1 MHALTTFSQLIYNVK
16 DDDENNSIAYIPFA
30 PHEIKDYPK
39 YKHRGLLLDTSR
51 NYYPVKDIL
60 KIIETMSWNKFN
72 VFHWHIVD
80 ATSWPYVSKEF
91 PELSE
96 KGAYDSKTMIYT
108 NQDIKNIINFGQK
121 RGVRIIPEFDM
132 PGHTFSVS
140 YSKPELIV
148 CPNKQPNWD
157 LYSASPP
164 SGQLNPVIPET
175 YQFVEKLVTE
185 ITSLFTDKFYH
196 SGGDEININC
206 WMSDES
212 ISDYIANNPGTTGD
226 TLIEKFYNELHNV
239 VRKQGKTPMIWE
251 EAIVNHKLKLP
262 SDVVVQV
269 WTNAKHVKKV
279 VNQGYR
285 VVTGS
290 SDYWYLDCGHG
301 AWGLTPEESK
311 FVIGGEVL
319 LWSEQSDSMNYENY
333 LWPRSSSAAEVL
345 WSGNFDMN
353 GQARDL
359 KDALPR
365 LNDWRFRMVLRGTR
379 ADPLQPL
386 WCVRTN
392 QFSSLANVLV
402 EEVAAEEAAHYEE
415 DVIDGNTLLLIT
427 TNNEILK
434 TCEVIEGNDVG
445 KDDRPVKNVKEIST
459 PSFKK
464 WIGDGND
471 DDGINEYDY
480 KYINFTTLKTKKED
494 ISDKA
499 YERRHKKFELSEKK
513 LKNREKERLQYE
525 RYQQQLAVE
534 KLRNTD
540 SKTLMS
546 VASLRSNE
554 PANNDMIRLETV
566 REKLLKEAED
576 QLARYD
582 SLGLGGLGK
591 GKNGVVNDIKID
603 DETEEIKIK
612 RPRIKKNNTISGSF
626 INPNVLVSTASRKSA
641 RTRTTMVVF
650 GIKIQ
655 TKRSKKQP
663 PKELFGPPSPI
674 YDEMLMERDEWRLNE
689 HKEQVEANKELNNFT
704 IANPI

>member
-1 MHALTTFSQLIYNVK
+1 
-16 DDDENNSIAYIPFA
+16 
-30 PHEIKDYPK
+30 
-39 YKHRGLLLDTSR
+39 
-51 NYYPVKDIL
+51 
-60 KIIETMSWNKFN
+60 
-72 VFHWHIVD
+72 
-80 ATSWPYVSKEF
+80 
-91 PELSE
+91 
-96 KGAYDSKTMIYT
+96 
-108 NQDIKNIINFGQK
+108 
-121 RGVRIIPEFDM
+121 
-132 PGHTFSVS
+132 
-140 YSKPELIV
+140 
-148 CPNKQPNWD
+148 
-157 LYSASPP
+157 
-164 SGQLNPVIPET
+164 
-175 YQFVEKLVTE
+175 
-185 ITSLFTDKFYH
+185 
-196 SGGDEININC
+196 
-206 WMSDES
+206 
-212 ISDYIANNPGTTGD
+212 
-226 TLIEKFYNELHNV
+226 
-239 VRKQGKTPMIWE
+239 
-251 EAIVNHKLKLP
+251 
-262 SDVVVQV
+262 
-269 WTNAKHVKKV
+269 
-279 VNQGYR
+279 
-285 VVTGS
+285 
-290 SDYWYLDCGHG
+290 
-301 AWGLTPEESK
+301 
-311 FVIGGEVL
+311 EVL

-471 DDGINEYDY
+471 DDGINE
-480 KYINFTTLKTKKED
+480 ED